1 MQEWRT
7 DSTPRWYRQYL
18 TSTSSTERL
27 SGSEAPTSGVQVP
40 VYVQSKNSLPYCAV
54 RSRRG
59 IRIKTTK
66 CTYRLVQVESYKKSR
81 VGSPRRS
88 REIDVE
94 FLRTCSKSPCQLVN
108 ERCFFGRF
116 CWWNIWTLRNPEF
129 PREKKKKKHP
139 SLTGRQGLTEH
150 VCQNSASI
158 SYKNDVKKMGFCA
171 ENMWISRGCP

>member
-108 ERCFFGRF
+108 ERCFF
-116 CWWNIWTLRNPEF
+116 F
-129 PREKKKKKHP
+129 PFFSARYLVVYFVLDIGAFKTPQIIVGKKTPFVKG
-139 SLTGRQGLTEH
+139 SGTGLTEC
-150 VCQNSASI
+150 VCNFSGSI
-158 SYKNDVKKMGFCA
+158 AQK
-171 ENMWISRGCP
+171 